1 VDAAVLMAPR
11 ATTRRVASPVDGTPV
26 ASAERGPNS
35 AGNREVT
42 DATMDRSSAGGVAGE
57 PTAGWSRWAARG
69 WPVLLIAVLYG
80 AGAVGLALLTRL
92 ARGAPLLLVAL
103 RPTWS
108 VMLLVGGSVP
118 FVPALLIAVPLR
130 ALVRVGYFG
139 VARNDLR
146 SVLTLRPGG
155 RRLVDALSRRSTER
169 ALLYVCLINANPAVG
184 AALGGGGVSW
194 RRFLRFVVPGMAIQ
208 TSAYLLAARAVSP
221 WGRTLVSWLDGHVT
235 EGLLLL
241 FAAGALRLAAKSLL
255 ARARRRG
262 ATRAG
267 LDQMPGGG

>member
-1 VDAAVLMAPR
+1 
-11 ATTRRVASPVDGTPV
+11 
-26 ASAERGPNS
+26 
-35 AGNREVT
+35 
-42 DATMDRSSAGGVAGE
+42 
-57 PTAGWSRWAARG
+57 
-69 WPVLLIAVLYG
+69 
-80 AGAVGLALLTRL
+80 LTRL

-169 ALLYVCLINANPAVG
+169 ALLYVCLINANP
-184 AALGGGGVSW
+184 GG
-194 RRFLRFVVPGMAIQ
+194 RRG
-208 TSAYLLAARAVSP
+208 
-221 WGRTLVSWLDGHVT
+221 
-235 EGLLLL
+235 
-241 FAAGALRLAAKSLL
+241 
-255 ARARRRG
+255 ARRRRRVLVAVPAFRRPRHGDPDLGVPARGPGRVPVGTHPGQLAGRPCHRG
-262 ATRAG
+262 AAPAVRRWRAAPGSQVTARPGPPPRRDAGRPGSDAGRRLTRPARAPISG
-267 LDQMPGGG
+267 RGRPGSRGYADHGHLLIVPVQVTGRQVGGSSVDACGGHAAQLLLQLGDLVT